1 MAPMFPDEPCEPTPG
16 RIVSERNRYF
26 TGKALTVRDFTD
38 EQAYFLSRHR
48 LHNRLMHGWGVV
60 CGLEVDPNPNPACP
74 DGLIVRKGIAIDGF
88 GRELIVC
95 RDVYLHLPAQPAPSP
110 APTPV
115 PSSPNPGNA
124 TADAPTAPKTPPAP
138 QPPGVVSTPLG
149 DAPIDPPP
157 YVLCLF
163 YGTDP
168 FEYVPALYADQ
179 TCDPYV
185 TVAGRIQETPRLAFV
200 SWEWFDQKVPSCWK
214 TEGDLKTGPATTN
227 GQHSSWSDCAT
238 WITDACGCLQMSTLC
253 GGMIPLAVITPQP
266 DKDGHAVPPKIDTG
280 GRHHLVVDPCRTLTH
295 VCWFNWRHGCRS
307 SLDALEYQGLV
318 IVFDHP
324 VRRYKGHRKGVNAF
338 TFLAEYRTH
347 GGHWLPLDFEVP
359 PYLDD
364 EDPRRAMYRIH
375 PKYFHTRDH
384 CRRVLGKMV
393 RVTLKCDFIVDLQGL
408 PVDGNFL
415 NGRRPTGDG
424 IPGGTFE
431 SWFRVR
437 KKWPQKIAQAKPTT
451 AAGSTEEEVKS

>member
-1 MAPMFPDEPCEPTPG
+1 MFPDEPCEPTPG

-26 TGKALTVRDFTD
+26 TGKALTARDFTD

-60 CGLEVDPNPNPACP
+60 CGLGVGVDPNPNPGCP
-74 DGLIVRKGIAIDGF
+74 DGLIVRKGIAIDGY

-95 RDVYLHLPAQPAPSP
+95 CDVYLHIPAQPAA
-110 APTPV
+110 APTPT
-115 PSSPNPGNA
+115 PTSSSPGL
-124 TADAPTAPKTPPAP
+124 TAVPATPPATTATPAPQP
-138 QPPGVVSTPLG
+138 QPPGVVATPLG

-168 FEYVPALYADQ
+168 FEYVPALYTDQ

-185 TVAGRIQETPRLAFV
+185 TVPGRVRETPRLVFV
-200 SWEWFDQKVPSCWK
+200 SWEWFNQKVPGCWK
-214 TEGDLKTGPATTN
+214 TENDPTTGTAATKVK
-227 GQHSSWSDCAT
+227 SPSWSDCAT
-238 WITDACGCLQMSTLC
+238 WTPDGCLQMSSLC

-266 DKDGHAVPPKIDTG
+266 AQNGKPVPPRIDTG
-280 GRHHLVVDPCRTLTH
+280 GQHHLIVDPCRTLTH
-295 VCWFNWRHGCRS
+295 IWRFNWRHGCDIH
-307 SLDALEYQGLV
+307 LDALEHRGLV
-318 IVFDHP
+318 IEFDHP
-324 VRRYKGHRKGVNAF
+324 VRRFKGHRKGVNAF
-338 TFLAEYRTH
+338 TFLVEYRTH
-347 GGHWLPLDFEVP
+347 GGHWLPLDFDEP
-359 PYLDD
+359 PYL
-364 EDPRRAMYRIH
+364 EDNGRFAVYRIH
-375 PKYFHTRDH
+375 PKYFHARDH

-393 RVTLKCDFIVDLQGL
+393 RVTLKCDFIVDEQGL

-415 NGRRPTGDG
+415 KGRRPTGDG

-437 KKWPQKIAQAKPTT
+437 RKWPRHIAPSKPTT
-451 AAGSTEEEVKS
+451 PAADETEQEDQL